1 MNTFEKL
8 EKLAEINDFLAT
20 YETAKNDT
28 KDALMA
34 EQQRLIDSILTPE
47 ILAKVDEIKA
57 EFQPKFDALESD
69 EKYNAKKAEAEALT
83 AEIKAEVIAA
93 GKTVK
98 GSCLQ
103 AVFTKVRVSWDDK
116 GLSGFMLAHPEIE
129 VYRKV
134 GDPSVSIRK
143 VAQ

>member
-8 EKLAEINDFLAT
+8 EKLAEINDYLNTFEQT
-20 YETAKNDT
+20 KNDT
-28 KDALMA
+28 KSLLEA
-34 EQQRLIDSILTPE
+34 EKQGLINQILTPE
-47 ILAKVDEIKA
+47 ILAKVEEINA

-69 EKYNAKKAEAEALT
+69 EKYNAKKADAEALT

-103 AVFTKVRVSWDDK
+103 AVFTKGRVSWDDK